1 MSYYWML
8 KLSNRMKIN
17 RPKLLCWVIFLPI
30 IQPII
35 LLNSMLGGIREL
47 ITMIEADSLEEWSE
61 EHEYE

>member
-1 MSYYWML
+1 
-8 KLSNRMKIN
+8 MKIN

-30 IQPII
+30 ILPII

-61 EHEYE
+61 EHECE